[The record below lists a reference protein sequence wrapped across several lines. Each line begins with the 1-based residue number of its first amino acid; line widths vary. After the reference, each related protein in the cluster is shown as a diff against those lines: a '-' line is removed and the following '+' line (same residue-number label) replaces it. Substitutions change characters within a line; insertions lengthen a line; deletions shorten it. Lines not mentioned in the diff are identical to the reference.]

1 LKKFLPAPINRA
13 YLTFYYHDI
22 RCHRNEVLACF
33 ILRTC
38 LTADPTPFYESG
50 LKIFSG
56 QTNISEIHAG
66 NIFRGVSRRCMAF
79 LVAIATTAIEWRQAP
94 IRQTV

>member
-1 LKKFLPAPINRA
+1 MNRA

-22 RCHRNEVLACF
+22 RCHRNEVLGCF

-66 NIFRGVSRRCMAF
+66 NIFPDIRRSFMTLLA
-79 LVAIATTAIEWRQAP
+79 AIATTAIKRRQAP